1 MCLGTVSV
9 WSLYAYV
16 TEAFRSGLSILLHF
30 ICEPKHVWQPTTKC
44 FVISMYICSMMIS
57 YLINYAG
64 HKAQKG
70 KTPDGC

>member
-30 ICEPKHVWQPTTKC
+30 ICEAEACMATDNKVLRIKY
-44 FVISMYICSMMIS
+44 V
-57 YLINYAG
+57 YL
-64 HKAQKG
+64 
-70 KTPDGC
+70 